1 MNKDSET
8 RLRVVSI
15 KELQFLTCLKHN
27 LWGANNSHLHN
38 WAVGD
43 YIVFVVDK
51 KITAL
56 ARVNGEQYKSDEK
69 IWTNGK
75 YPYKLPIV
83 FDVVLANDNRIAIVG
98 EVKTYF
104 KNNWD
109 NYGIPIRFKLLI
121 PDDSARE
128 ILNIIFEQK
137 NSIEF
142 YQSNVD
148 ELIGKFQYDDDKSD
162 DKDSIFWEE
171 KRDGKLDLKFRSLT
185 LSNWR
190 QFEMIDIQFHENL
203 TILTG
208 ANGTGKTTLLNL
220 LNYHFGWETEFIN
233 SEKSN
238 ENLTSFQDVKYIGEL
253 TYNNGKNGRIN
264 FPSVSSYTYKLE
276 IDNKQNIS
284 GLYIPS
290 HRSVFGFNEV
300 ESIPTRIKP
309 LEKLYSEY
317 TDLIKSDYNLNGN
330 NIKPNYVL
338 KESLI
343 SLAVF
348 GYGNDVIKKNI
359 NSLTVFDEF
368 KQVLKEVLP
377 PKLGFNDISIVLPD
391 VIFETNSGSFSI
403 DAVSGGIAAIID
415 LSWQIFLHYKIKD
428 KLVVTIDEPENHLH
442 PEMQRRIMP
451 SLIKAFPNIQFIVIT
466 HNPFIISS
474 VKDSNIYILNHNEKN
489 KVVTDKLDFVNKAG
503 TSNDILREALGL
515 PITMPIWVEDKLNQI
530 IYKYSEL
537 DITEENFQ
545 ELRNEMEEIS
555 LEKYIPTTIVDII
568 KQVKKNDSTN

>member
-142 YQSNVD
+142 YQSNID

-545 ELRNEMEEIS
+545 ELRNKMEEIG